1 MKTKKE
7 DITKKLAFLL
17 SILFFVSNVSF
28 ANSDLNSNYN
38 TSASSVVSKKSV
50 VGKNKYK
57 ASKKKIG
64 DLYKHT
70 KKKALENPG
79 KKKYKA
85 YKKKTGKLYKY
96 HIEKKV
102 LKVIPKPTATAKAI
116 TIKANVNGYQPYI
129 PAAAVKPITI
139 EASENSYQPYV
150 QVGGT
155 RFFNVHE
162 SKAAATADLFVPLWQ
177 EGLADLIFTDL
188 RINDRSGTPF
198 EGNIHLGYRHLFL
211 ESQESLGFYGA
222 FDRKRTQFSNYFNQ
236 LTIGG
241 EYWIKDWFIGANYYQ
256 PIGNTEKP
264 LNRIVTSIT
273 PFVADQAIM
282 GVNLTSEKAM
292 PGADTEVGYEFVEGL
307 VGYVG
312 GYYFGANN
320 AATVYGPRA
329 RLSYDWSLSNGRRI
343 LGIFDKVGLEA
354 GIQRD
359 KPRGVTGYLSANVRI
374 GWLLNKKSALRGVS
388 RHMIDPIRR
397 DIDVVS
403 GGVTKQESKALSS
416 EDLLNR
422 EFEKDSGYVAADPA
436 VKAQLDERVE
446 NAKAYKVDELS
457 KKLDNDPKFEEKEDF
472 IHAHPTVQKGYRA
485 HHRKAAADKA
495 EKVEQERKANATPSP
510 GAGGTTPPNN
520 DADKAAKAEQERKA
534 KEEKAKEGQE
544 RNATPP
550 GGEGSATP
558 PNNDADKAAK
568 DAADKVAAR
577 KAKLDKMSFEEKLA
591 EKNTKCEN
599 EANTDVMI
607 CTQTLKDGSTKKVK
621 PVVNKFTGEIDF
633 YL

>member
-1 MKTKKE
+1 MKIKKMNT
-7 DITKKLAFLL
+7 TKKLAFLL
-17 SILFFVSNVSF
+17 PALFFAGNEMSF
-28 ANSDLNSNYN
+28 ANSDLNSNDDLS
-38 TSASSVVSKKSV
+38 TSSIVSKKSV
-50 VGKNKYK
+50 
-57 ASKKKIG
+57 A
-64 DLYKHT
+64 
-70 KKKALENPG
+70 G
-79 KKKYKA
+79 KKKHKTCELCKH
-85 YKKKTGKLYKY
+85 KKKEALEADEPAA
-96 HIEKKV
+96 I
-102 LKVIPKPTATAKAI
+102 AKAI
-116 TIKANVNGYQPYI
+116 TIE
-129 PAAAVKPITI
+129 T
-139 EASENSYQPYV
+139 SENSYQPYV

-520 DADKAAKAEQERKA
+520 DADKAAK
-534 KEEKAKEGQE
+534 
-544 RNATPP
+544 
-550 GGEGSATP
+550 
-558 PNNDADKAAK
+558 